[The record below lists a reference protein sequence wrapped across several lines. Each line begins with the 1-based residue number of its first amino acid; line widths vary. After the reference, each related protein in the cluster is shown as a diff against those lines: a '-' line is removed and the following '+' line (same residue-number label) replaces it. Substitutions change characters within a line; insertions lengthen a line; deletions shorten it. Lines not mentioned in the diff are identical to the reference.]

1 MDGSEFGGGMSKQP
15 LIDFDHYGQQSLS
28 ESDHAWRKVRQACPV
43 AWTAANGGHWV
54 VSGYEEVASAFKDWE
69 SFSSAR
75 VDPDISS
82 LSVGNLRIPPLY
94 PEELD
99 PPQWHPLRRILS
111 ELLSPGA
118 VQRLQPR
125 IAHWVTYAIDRVIES
140 GECDMTDDIACPIPA
155 AVALEL
161 LGFPQSDWERMSNA
175 FHGVGS
181 FDRTTPEFARA
192 LADVAWTGTRVREE
206 LVDRLQH
213 PRDDAMSFIVLHDVD
228 GHRIAL
234 SDAEAVVLL
243 VVGGG
248 VDTTTSLASSALLY
262 LGRHPELRS
271 RFLDDPTLLDSGTE
285 EFLRMYPPAR
295 THGRIAARDV
305 ELGGCHIAAGDR
317 VLLSEV
323 SACHDENAF
332 PDAEQFIVDRFPN
345 RHVAFG
351 LGIHRCPGSHL
362 ARAQFKEIIRQ
373 VLLRMPDY
381 QVDQDQVVEYPNWSG
396 IGGWARIPATFSPGR
411 RIL

>member
-1 MDGSEFGGGMSKQP
+1 MDGSEIGGGVTKQP
-15 LIDFDHYGQQSLS
+15 LIDFDHYRQRSLA
-28 ESDHAWRKVRQACPV
+28 ESDRAWRDVRQECPV
-43 AWTAANGGHWV
+43 AWTEANGGHWV
-54 VSGYEEVASAFKDWE
+54 ISGYQEVATAFKDWE
-69 SFSSAR
+69 TFSSAR
-75 VDPDISS
+75 VDPDVSS
-82 LSVGNLRIPPLY
+82 LSVGNLKIPPLY

-99 PPQWHPLRRILS
+99 PPEWHPLRRILS

-125 IAHWVTYAIDRVIES
+125 IAHWVTHAIDQVIES
-140 GECDMTDDIACPIPA
+140 GQCDMTDDIACPIPA
-155 AVALEL
+155 AVSLEL
-161 LGFPQSDWERMSNA
+161 LGFPQSDWARMSNA
-175 FHGVGS
+175 FHGTGS
-181 FDRTTPEFARA
+181 FDRTTPEFAQA
-192 LADVAWTGTRVREE
+192 LADVAWVGTRVQEE
-206 LVDRLQH
+206 LLERLGH
-213 PRDDAMSFIVLHDVD
+213 PREDAMSFIVSHDVD
-228 GHRIAL
+228 GHQIAL

-248 VDTTTSLASSALLY
+248 VDTTTSLTSSALLY
-262 LGRHPELRS
+262 LGRHSDLRP
-271 RFLDDPTLLDSGTE
+271 RFLDDPTILDSGTE

-295 THGRIAARDV
+295 THARIAARDT

-323 SACHDENAF
+323 SACHDESAF

-362 ARAQFKEIIRQ
+362 ARAQFKEIVRQ

-381 QVDQDQVVEYPNWSG
+381 RVDQAQVVEYPNWSG

-411 RIL
+411 RVL

>member
-1 MDGSEFGGGMSKQP
+1 MDGSEIGGGVTKQP
-15 LIDFDHYGQQSLS
+15 LIDFDHYRQRSLS
-28 ESDHAWRKVRQACPV
+28 ESDRAWRDLREKCPV
-43 AWTAANGGHWV
+43 AWTEANGGHWV
-54 VSGYEEVASAFKDWE
+54 IAGYQEVARAFKDWE

-75 VDPDISS
+75 VEPDVSS

-118 VQRLQPR
+118 VQRLAPR
-125 IAHWVTYAIDRVIES
+125 IAHWVTYAIDQVIES
-140 GECDMTDDIACPIPA
+140 GRCDMTDDIACPIPA
-155 AVALEL
+155 AVSLEL

-175 FHGVGS
+175 FHGIGS
-181 FDRTTPEFARA
+181 FDRSTPEFAQA
-192 LADVAWTGTRVREE
+192 LEDVAWTGTRVREE
-206 LVDRLQH
+206 LLERRQH
-213 PRDDAMSFIVLHDVD
+213 PRDDAMSFIMAHDVE
-228 GHRIAL
+228 GTQIEP

-271 RFLDDPTLLDSGTE
+271 RFLDDPTILDSGTE

-295 THGRIAARDV
+295 THARIAARDV
-305 ELGGCHIAAGDR
+305 DLGGCHIAAGDR

-323 SACHDENAF
+323 SACHDETAF
-332 PDAEQFIVDRFPN
+332 PDAEQFKVDRFPN

-362 ARAQFKEIIRQ
+362 ARAQFKEILRQ

-381 QVDQDQVVEYPNWSG
+381 RVDQEQIVEYPNWSG
-396 IGGWARIPATFSPGR
+396 IGGWARIPATFTPGR
-411 RIL
+411 RLL